1 MCRERACEP
10 PYTSNPVARTKRSG
24 QTQVGLIRV
33 FKVAPCLVNIIIFLF
48 AARAG
53 EASARGARSHRG
65 PDISENLTPCRC
77 VHLRET
83 HDVLERAF
91 AFRVFKV
98 APGLANMTRPP
109 GGAGNIPWLLQFYIA
124 YLL

>member
-33 FKVAPCLVNIIIFLF
+33 FKVAPCLVNIIFFLF

-53 EASARGARSHRG
+53 EASARGAKG
-65 PDISENLTPCRC
+65 IEISSIKIEISSI
-77 VHLRET
+77 EISSI
-83 HDVLERAF
+83 E
-91 AFRVFKV
+91 K
-98 APGLANMTRPP
+98 
-109 GGAGNIPWLLQFYIA
+109 
-124 YLL
+124 